1 MKNLS
6 KIISAK
12 GKVTG
17 NVNNVKLNAKY
28 SATGDTITGRTQI
41 SISPVPKEIG
51 ASLAMGTN
59 FNVTVIC
66 IQVAQQINGA
76 VNLRTLSGGNF
87 KRTLTLQFP
96 DGSFFKTIS
105 TSKVIDENDIEIDIK
120 YDGTLP
126 KINITDKTQPLESEH
141 FFSKKDDTSVL
152 SFGKQRFMIN
162 DSIIEGLV
170 FAEWN
175 YQNSS
180 PLKFPQTLN
189 FLPISASYCSDKQG
203 LTYDII
209 EKFNLFC

>member
-1 MKNLS
+1 MKSLS
-6 KIISAK
+6 KTISAK

-28 SATGDTITGRTQI
+28 TATGDTITGRTQI

-96 DGSFFKTIS
+96 DGSFLKTIS

-126 KINITDKTQPLESEH
+126 KINLTDKTQPLESEH

-152 SFGKQRFMIN
+152 SFGKQRFIIN

-189 FLPISASYCSDKQG
+189 FLPISASYCSDKQE
-203 LTYDII
+203 LTYDVI